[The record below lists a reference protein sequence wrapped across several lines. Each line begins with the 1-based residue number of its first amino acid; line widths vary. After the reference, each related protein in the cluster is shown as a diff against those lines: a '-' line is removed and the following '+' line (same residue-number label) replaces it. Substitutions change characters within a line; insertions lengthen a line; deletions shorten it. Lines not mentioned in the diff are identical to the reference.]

1 MGTIFSSTQNTRPIL
16 EGDFRIIRSDVP
28 TELSEAERGWLLEN
42 KITEIIDLRTAEEIA
57 KKECPLSHDARFH
70 YYVMPVTG
78 GSAIPESPE
87 KVSASYIAMA
97 DQHLL
102 QTVDFILHSEA
113 GVLYFCNAGKDR
125 TGVLSAI
132 LLHKLGKSKD
142 YIISDYMKSKD
153 NLKTMLEAFAK
164 QNPSVDINVITPNEQ
179 YIKEF
184 LEWYSKKS

>member
-1 MGTIFSSTQNTRPIL
+1 MNRIFSSTQNTRPIL
-16 EGDFRIIRSDVP
+16 EGNFRIIRSDVP

-57 KKECPLSHDARFH
+57 KKECPLSRDARFNYH
-70 YYVMPVTG
+70 VMPVTG
-78 GSAIPESPE
+78 GSSIPESPE
-87 KVSASYIAMA
+87 KVAASYIAMA
-97 DQHLL
+97 DRRLL
-102 QTVDFILHSEA
+102 QTVDFILHSGA

-153 NLKTMLEAFAK
+153 NLKPMLEAFAK

-184 LEWYSKKS
+184 LDWYSIKK

>member
-1 MGTIFSSTQNTRPIL
+1 MNRIFSSTQNTRPIL
-16 EGDFRIIRSDVP
+16 EGNFRIIRSDVP
-28 TELSEAERGWLLEN
+28 AELSEAERGWLLEN

-57 KKECPLSHDARFH
+57 KKECPLSRDVRFH
-70 YYVMPVTG
+70 YHVMPVTG
-78 GSAIPESPE
+78 GSVIPESPE

-97 DQHLL
+97 DQRLL
-102 QTVDFILHSEA
+102 QIVDFILHNEA

-142 YIISDYMKSKD
+142 YIIRDYMKSKD
-153 NLKTMLEAFAK
+153 NLKPMLEDFAK

-184 LEWYSKKS
+184 LEWYSEKS